1 VAITLAAAH
10 LAGERHPRRTIR
22 MVMWGAEETD
32 YAGEAY
38 AKAHAAD
45 AARIVV
51 AGESDNGAQHI
62 VSFQVAAGAAE
73 LPPIKVLAETLKPL
87 GVTFNPEPVRFGGD
101 DVGHLVPLGVP
112 QIGLRQENSHYFDIH
127 HSAEDTLDKVDPAE
141 LDKAT
146 AAWAATIYA
155 IAESQVDFR
164 KAAPPAKK

>member
-1 VAITLAAAH
+1 
-10 LAGERHPRRTIR
+10 
-22 MVMWGAEETD
+22 MWGAEETD

-45 AARIVV
+45 ASRIVV

-62 VSFQVAAGAAE
+62 VSFQVPAGAAD

-87 GVTFNPEPVRFGGD
+87 GVTLSPEPIRFGGD

-141 LDKAT
+141 LDKAA

-164 KAAPPAKK
+164 KAAPPAPAKK